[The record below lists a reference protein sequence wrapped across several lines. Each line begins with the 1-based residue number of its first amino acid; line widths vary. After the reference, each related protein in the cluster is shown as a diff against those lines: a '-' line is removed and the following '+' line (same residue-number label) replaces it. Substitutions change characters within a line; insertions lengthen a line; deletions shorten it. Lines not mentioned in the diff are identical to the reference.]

1 MSSRHVDVSPD
12 LDLICMALLN
22 VPQVF
27 VTPFRSFS
35 LLPCNMHVGSPY
47 LVLTFFQNSL
57 YMKVLTNH
65 RLVLISLRLGLVQ
78 ISLDK

>member
-47 LVLTFFQNSL
+47 LVLTLMMDGTCLLFIVNLKLKFQFHH
-57 YMKVLTNH
+57 TNDNKN
-65 RLVLISLRLGLVQ
+65 LRN
-78 ISLDK
+78 I